1 MQGVIDRSLFGDV
14 ADAMRG
20 LVAEDLGPLRC
31 SHHRYG
37 IKVWLGPE
45 KPPRE
50 HYEAQVLGRDHA
62 PDASVVAL
70 EVGFHS
76 EHPKEADNEAVIS
89 RLLLS
94 EAAWRPE
101 LGEEAVVGPF
111 LGHAVHWRRV
121 SEVWRDPDLDDPELV
136 FELAARLTDYL
147 TDLEPHRVGNRTTPE
162 KGRRRR

>member
-1 MQGVIDRSLFGDV
+1 MIDRSLFGDV

-50 HYEAQVLGRDHA
+50 HYEAQIIGRDHA
-62 PDASVVAL
+62 PGASVVAL

-76 EHPKEADNEAVIS
+76 EHQKETDNEAVIS
-89 RLLLS
+89 DLLRS
-94 EAAWRPE
+94 EPQWRPE
-101 LGEEAVVGPF
+101 LGDEAVVGTF
-111 LGHAVHWRRV
+111 LGRAEHWRRV
-121 SEVWRDPDLDDPELV
+121 SEIWADPDLADPVIVLEIGT
-136 FELAARLTDYL
+136 RLTDYL
-147 TDLEPHRVGNRTTPE
+147 TALEPHRAGRGRTPMT
-162 KGRRRR
+162 